1 MTGVL
6 VRLID
11 AVVTLYSFVVIARA
25 FLPLIGA
32 DTYNPI
38 VRFIYDITEPVL
50 APLRRF
56 MVFGMWDFSPLGA
69 LILLTLLRQILV
81 GLLVNGLR

>member
-1 MTGVL
+1 MSV
-6 VRLID
+6 VRMINLII
-11 AVVTLYSFVVIARA
+11 TLYSFIIIARA

-32 DTYNPI
+32 DTYNPV

-56 MVFGMWDFSPLGA
+56 TVVGMWDLSPLAA
-69 LILLTLLRQILV
+69 LILLSILQQV
-81 GLLVNGLR
+81 LTGLLAGVH

>member
-1 MTGVL
+1 MAILL

-11 AVVTLYSFVVIARA
+11 AAFSLYSLVIIARA

-32 DTYNPI
+32 DTTNPVI
-38 VRFIYDITEPVL
+38 RFIFDITEPVL

-56 MVFGMWDFSPLGA
+56 TIIGMWDFSPLAA
-69 LILLTLLRQILV
+69 LVILWIIQQVLHSLLFGIL
-81 GLLVNGLR
+81 G

>member
-1 MTGVL
+1 MVSL
-6 VRLID
+6 FVQFVD
-11 AVVTLYSFVVIARA
+11 VVVSLYSLVIIARA

-56 MVFGMWDFSPLGA
+56 TVVGMWDLSPLA
-69 LILLTLLRQILV
+69 AIILLTIIRQVLIGLV
-81 GLLVNGLR
+81 LGAIR